1 MTIFN
6 PLYATVAPDTS
17 ESNVSVSSLVNDV
30 VGVCPKCKQPFGTG
44 VVLDDTVYYCDRC
57 RVSQPIPN

>member
-1 MTIFN
+1 MTFFN
-6 PLYATVAPDTS
+6 PLYTTEAPEPATITS
-17 ESNVSVSSLVNDV
+17 TSSLENDV

-44 VVLDDTVYYCDRC
+44 VVLDDTVYYCGRC